1 MKIRPWTLM
10 YMLAAVSVAI
20 CIYLLY
26 VITASGNPSIEW
38 IVWTFFGIGFSLAA
52 AGFWYEN
59 DQKRKQGGISK
70 GEDEA

>member
-1 MKIRPWTLM
+1 LKIRSWTLM

-26 VITASGNPSIEW
+26 VITVSGNSSIEW

-59 DQKRKQGGISK
+59 DQKRKLGKKSK
-70 GEDEA
+70 GERES